1 MKYAI
6 ETDSLTKMYGDFLAV
21 DNLNM
26 KIKNKSIFGFLG
38 PNGAGKTTT
47 IKMLTCLIKPTEG
60 TAKVGG
66 YDINTSPNEVR
77 QKIGMVPQLV
87 SLYKDLTAR
96 ENVELCA
103 DYYGLTDD
111 EKEDRIDDLMELVDI
126 KYAENKMIKQMSG
139 GQKQKVSVVASLI
152 HRPDVLFLDEPTI
165 GLDPTTKMV
174 LWDLIAE
181 LNDNGHTIILC
192 SHDMY
197 EVEML
202 CENIG
207 IVNLGELVAFDTPQG
222 LKDTLMH
229 RNQTALL
236 KEMKGLSSVGE
247 FTKTER
253 NEKSLQKET
262 IQGVNV
268 IDIDSIE
275 GNSVDSNIIDSN
287 SSDSN
292 NNENNSSKTDQS
304 ESKINISQITPR
316 FLTRDPDN
324 HSPEYLAEVQKHT
337 KEISIMVKNMDDKI
351 LNDLKALNIVYNV
364 TANESGDGTRLTVA
378 VDRFGEN
385 SVNNVIWSI
394 VKNDGNISSINTK
407 DPSLEDVFIDV
418 TGKKTV
424 NQANIK
430 DIDL

>member
-6 ETDSLTKMYGDFLAV
+6 ETDSLTKAYGDFLAV
-21 DNLNM
+21 DDLNM

-47 IKMLTCLIKPTEG
+47 IKMLTCLIKPTQG
-60 TAKVGG
+60 TATVGG
-66 YDINTSPNEVR
+66 YDINTNPNEVR

-87 SLYKDLTAR
+87 SLYKDLTAK

-126 KYAENKMIKQMSG
+126 KYAENKLIKQMSG

-202 CENIG
+202 CENVG
-207 IVNLGELVAFDTPQG
+207 IINLGELVAFDSPQG

-229 RNQTALL
+229 K
-236 KEMKGLSSVGE
+236 KEMRLLNEMKRLSSAEE
-247 FTKTER
+247 FVKIEEKEKKEEKDNKEVKKTIE
-253 NEKSLQKET
+253 
-262 IQGVNV
+262 GVNL
-268 IDIDSIE
+268 IDIDTDDSDFDSMTENEIE
-275 GNSVDSNIIDSN
+275 N
-287 SSDSN
+287 
-292 NNENNSSKTDQS
+292 
-304 ESKINISQITPR
+304 TPLTSR
-316 FLTRDPDN
+316 FLTKDPDN
-324 HSPEYLAEVQKHT
+324 HSPEYLAKVRKYT
-337 KEISIMVKNMDDKI
+337 KEISVMVKNIDDEI
-351 LNDLKALNIVYNV
+351 LSDLKDLEIVYHL
-364 TANESGDGTRLTVA
+364 TTNESGEGTRLTIS
-378 VDRFGEN
+378 VDKFAEN

-394 VKNDGNISSINTK
+394 VKNKGYITSINTK

-418 TGKKTV
+418 TRKNTID
-424 NQANIK
+424 QDNIK
-430 DIDL
+430 NMDI

>member
-6 ETDSLTKMYGDFLAV
+6 ETSDLTKWYGDFLAV
-21 DNLNM
+21 DALDM
-26 KIKNKSIFGFLG
+26 KVKNKSIFGFLG

-47 IKMLTCLIKPTEG
+47 IKMLTCLIKPTSG

-66 YDINTSPNEVR
+66 YDINTNPNDVR

-87 SLYKDLTAR
+87 SLYGDLTAR

-103 DYYGLTDD
+103 DYYGITED
-111 EKEDRIDDLMELVDI
+111 EKEDRMDDLMELVDI
-126 KYAENKMIKQMSG
+126 KYAENKLVKQMSG

-207 IVNLGELVAFDTPQG
+207 IMNLGNLVAFNTPQG
-222 LKDTLMH
+222 LKDNLIKEKEDEILSQGPITKIHEDFEKTMKAKKVNDLSVSGDFEKTVETSKIDSGLTSSEPIKTIGQLGLGEEVH
-229 RNQTALL
+229 VRNSEEIAAIQERS
-236 KEMKGLSSVGE
+236 KELSVMVNNL
-247 FTKTER
+247 
-253 NEKSLQKET
+253 NEK
-262 IQGVNV
+262 
-268 IDIDSIE
+268 
-275 GNSVDSNIIDSN
+275 
-287 SSDSN
+287 
-292 NNENNSSKTDQS
+292 
-304 ESKINISQITPR
+304 
-316 FLTRDPDN
+316 
-324 HSPEYLAEVQKHT
+324 
-337 KEISIMVKNMDDKI
+337 MVEE
-351 LNDLKALNIVYNV
+351 LKKLDIVYNV
-364 TANESGDGTRLTVA
+364 KINDNGRLTID
-378 VDRFGEN
+378 VDKFVEEG
-385 SVNNVIWSI
+385 VNNVIWSI
-394 VKNDGNISSINTK
+394 VKNNGNITSINTK
-407 DPSLEDVFIDV
+407 DPSLEDVFV
-418 TGKKTV
+418 ELTRKKTV

-430 DIDL
+430 DEI

>member
-6 ETDSLTKMYGDFLAV
+6 ETNSLTKKYGDFLAV
-21 DNLNM
+21 DDLNM

-47 IKMLTCLIKPTEG
+47 IKMLTCLVKPTSG

-66 YDINTSPNEVR
+66 YDIISDPNQVR

-87 SLYKDLTAR
+87 SLYGDLTAK

-111 EKEDRIDDLMELVDI
+111 EKEERIPDLMELVDI
-126 KYAENKMIKQMSG
+126 KYAENKMVKQMSG

-202 CENIG
+202 CENVG
-207 IVNLGELVAFDTPQG
+207 IMNLGELAAFDTSQG

-229 RNQTALL
+229 KNEKTLL
-236 KEMKGLSSVGE
+236 KEMEGLSSISE
-247 FTKTER
+247 FNKTKSASQIIK
-253 NEKSLQKET
+253 NETL
-262 IQGVNV
+262 GVNIV
-268 IDIDSIE
+268 DVDTDNSKQDSELMDIVK
-275 GNSVDSNIIDSN
+275 N
-287 SSDSN
+287 
-292 NNENNSSKTDQS
+292 
-304 ESKINISQITPR
+304 TPK
-316 FLTRDPDN
+316 FLNKDPDN
-324 HSPEYLAEVQKHT
+324 HSSEYLAEIKKHS
-337 KEISIMVKNMDDKI
+337 KEISIMVKNMNEDI
-351 LNDLKALNIVYNV
+351 LEDVKKLEIVYHVNS
-364 TANESGDGTRLTVA
+364 NESNDGTRLIIS
-378 VDRFGEN
+378 VDKFVEN

-394 VKNDGNISSINTK
+394 VKNNGNITSINTK
-407 DPSLEDVFIDV
+407 DPSLEDVFVDV
-418 TGKKTV
+418 TSKKSV
-424 NQANIK
+424 NNK
-430 DIDL
+430 YDNN

>member
-21 DNLNM
+21 DELNM

-47 IKMLTCLIKPTEG
+47 IKMLTCLIKSTSG

-66 YDINTSPNEVR
+66 YDINTDPNEVR

-87 SLYKDLTAR
+87 SLYNDLTAK

-103 DYYGLTDD
+103 DYYGLTED
-111 EKEDRIDDLMELVDI
+111 EKEERIPDLMELVDI
-126 KYAENKMIKQMSG
+126 KYAENKLVKQMSG

-181 LNDNGHTIILC
+181 LNDQGHTIVLC

-202 CENIG
+202 CENVG
-207 IVNLGELVAFDTPQG
+207 IMNLGELAAFDTPQG

-229 RNQTALL
+229 RNEKALL
-236 KEMKGLSSVGE
+236 EEMKGLSSIGE
-247 FTKTER
+247 FTKTKTVSEA
-253 NEKSLQKET
+253 LQSET
-262 IQGVNV
+262 IGKTDDYTITESDNGINDSEQ
-268 IDIDSIE
+268 DLDSI
-275 GNSVDSNIIDSN
+275 DLTKNIPRLIAKDL
-287 SSDSN
+287 D
-292 NNENNSSKTDQS
+292 NNSS
-304 ESKINISQITPR
+304 
-316 FLTRDPDN
+316 
-324 HSPEYLAEVQKHT
+324 EYLSEIQKHS
-337 KEISIMVKNMDDKI
+337 KEVSIMVKNMNESI
-351 LNDLKALNIVYNV
+351 LEDIKKLEIVYHV
-364 TANESGDGTRLTVA
+364 TSSKAGDGTRLTIA
-378 VDRFGEN
+378 VDKFAEN

-394 VKNDGNISSINTK
+394 VKNDGNITSINTK
-407 DPSLEDVFIDV
+407 DPSLEDVFVDV
-418 TGKKTV
+418 TSKK
-424 NQANIK
+424 NSNKIDMKNIL
-430 DIDL
+430 D

>member
-26 KIKNKSIFGFLG
+26 KVKNKSIFGFLG

-47 IKMLTCLIKPTEG
+47 IKMLTCLIKPTNG
-60 TAKVGG
+60 TAKVSGH
-66 YDINTSPNEVR
+66 DIIESPNEVR

-87 SLYKDLTAR
+87 SLYNDLTAR

-103 DYYGLTDD
+103 DYYGLTED

-126 KYAENKMIKQMSG
+126 KYAENKLIKQMSG

-174 LWDLIAE
+174 LWDLIQE

-202 CENIG
+202 CENVG
-207 IVNLGELVAFDTPQG
+207 IMNLGELAAFDTPQG

-229 RNQTALL
+229 RKEQEIL
-236 KEMKGLSSVGE
+236 KKMEGFSSAKE
-247 FTKTER
+247 FAKTEFAA
-253 NEKSLQKET
+253 KSLKTET
-262 IQGVNV
+262 VYSTEEDDTIVGNVTDLNNGVVTGVSTPSLTKNQ
-268 IDIDSIE
+268 DNAGKDSYNE
-275 GNSVDSNIIDSN
+275 DSYNGDA
-287 SSDSN
+287 
-292 NNENNSSKTDQS
+292 NNS
-304 ESKINISQITPR
+304 
-316 FLTRDPDN
+316 
-324 HSPEYLAEVQKHT
+324 EYLAEIEKVS
-337 KEISIMVKNMDDKI
+337 KEVSIMVKNMTNKI
-351 LNDLKALNIVYNV
+351 KKDLEDLDIVYNV
-364 TANESGDGTRLTVA
+364 RVTETGKGSRLA
-378 VDRFGEN
+378 IDVDKFAEN

-394 VKNDGNISSINTK
+394 VKNDGNITSINTK
-407 DPSLEDVFIDV
+407 DPSLEDVFVDV
-418 TGKKTV
+418 TSKKKV

-430 DIDL
+430 DVK

>member
-6 ETDSLTKMYGDFLAV
+6 ETSALTKWYDDFLAV
-21 DNLNM
+21 DTLNM
-26 KIKNKSIFGFLG
+26 KVKNKSIFGFLG

-47 IKMLTCLIKPTEG
+47 IKMLTCLIKSTSG

-66 YDINTSPNEVR
+66 YDINKDPNEVR

-103 DYYGLTDD
+103 DYYGIPED
-111 EKEDRIDDLMELVDI
+111 EKEDRMDDLMELVDI
-126 KYAENKMIKQMSG
+126 KYAENKLVGQMSG

-207 IVNLGELVAFDTPQG
+207 IMNLGKLVAFNTPQG
-222 LKDTLMH
+222 LKDNLIKQKESELLSQKPITKIPEEFEKTIETSKNSKKSIIDQTESTGQIGLGEDLNL
-229 RNQTALL
+229 RNSQEIAAIQ
-236 KEMKGLSSVGE
+236 
-247 FTKTER
+247 
-253 NEKSLQKET
+253 EKSKE
-262 IQGVNV
+262 V
-268 IDIDSIE
+268 
-275 GNSVDSNIIDSN
+275 
-287 SSDSN
+287 
-292 NNENNSSKTDQS
+292 
-304 ESKINISQITPR
+304 
-316 FLTRDPDN
+316 
-324 HSPEYLAEVQKHT
+324 
-337 KEISIMVKNMDDKI
+337 SIMINNLDEKMIEEVKKLD
-351 LNDLKALNIVYNV
+351 IVYNV
-364 TANESGDGTRLTVA
+364 KVNDNGRLTID
-378 VDRFGEN
+378 VDKFAEN

-394 VKNDGNISSINTK
+394 VRNNGNITSIHTK
-407 DPSLEDVFIDV
+407 DPSLEDVFV
-418 TGKKTV
+418 ELTRKKTIDES
-424 NQANIK
+424 NIK
-430 DIDL
+430 ETEL